1 MEPHLPKFL
10 LEVTIFFI
18 AVIVII
24 FHLVMLKNIVDAVKK
39 NTEELKNQGQILSE
53 YFQKVL

>member
-1 MEPHLPKFL
+1 MEPQLPNF

-18 AVIVII
+18 AVIVTI
-24 FHLVMLKNIVDAVKK
+24 FHFVMLKNIVDAVKK